1 MFTMLYA
8 LSGVDE
14 ICETVSDRR
23 TATFMTSNFDD
34 SSELFVII
42 ILNFDRALDVFYKAS
57 DKLKLGSF
65 KNVVAWCA
73 RLEARP
79 ATAKGLLINSSAE
92 GGYPEYH
99 SWGNVWTMNWNQRG
113 LFPQHYISVFE
124 VIQLHDE
131 STRFITCSLPVQQ
144 HLSISGT
151 ESEEA
156 LSQGRWTCCCSWR
169 FSIWRGVVFAVRR
182 LVPFLGD
189 VAGDVKYFSDELHH
203 WSWVWLEEYDR
214 IQQSLR
220 SPWDPPHQSYPG
232 CDVLE

>member
-1 MFTMLYA
+1 MNFNLDIRLLLHTKPFQGPLIFVDMTETMFTMLYA

-99 SWGNVWTMNWNQRG
+99 S
-113 LFPQHYISVFE
+113 
-124 VIQLHDE
+124 
-131 STRFITCSLPVQQ
+131 
-144 HLSISGT
+144 
-151 ESEEA
+151 
-156 LSQGRWTCCCSWR
+156 
-169 FSIWRGVVFAVRR
+169 
-182 LVPFLGD
+182 
-189 VAGDVKYFSDELHH
+189 
-203 WSWVWLEEYDR
+203 
-214 IQQSLR
+214 
-220 SPWDPPHQSYPG
+220 
-232 CDVLE
+232 